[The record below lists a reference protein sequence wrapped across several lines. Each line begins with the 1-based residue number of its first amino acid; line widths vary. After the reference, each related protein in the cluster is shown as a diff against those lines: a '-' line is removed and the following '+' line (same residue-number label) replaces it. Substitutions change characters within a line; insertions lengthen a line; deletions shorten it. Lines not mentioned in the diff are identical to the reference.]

1 MNISPFEIIAQI
13 FNFLILMYL
22 MNRLLYK
29 PVMETMR
36 KRQEE
41 IAMKLDEAERM
52 EMEARELIESYRKK
66 MTGIEEERRS
76 ILDEANEEAGL
87 RKESLLEGF
96 REEALKKRRSFLD
109 EVESEKERLSE
120 DLRVSLARNASLIAG
135 GILNEVSGEELSE
148 RALETFLK
156 RIRELKPEDDYLSGA
171 EVRPLVKSAR
181 EIDESVKEAIR
192 GALAERLGVEKVPDF
207 TIDSSLG
214 EGYLL
219 RLETRLVE
227 VSMRRYLEE
236 AEKRIL
242 KAIGS
247 RKA

>member
-41 IAMKLDEAERM
+41 ITMRLDEAERM
-52 EMEARELIESYRKK
+52 EMEAKELIESYRKR
-66 MTGIEEERRS
+66 MAGIEEEKRL
-76 ILDEANEEAGL
+76 ILDKANEEAES
-87 RKESLLEGF
+87 RKEALVEGF
-96 REEALKKRRSFLD
+96 REEAEKKRRSFLD

-120 DLRVSLARNASLIAG
+120 DLRVSLARNANLIAG
-135 GILNEVSGEELSE
+135 GILNEVSGEELSMK
-148 RALETFLK
+148 ALDTFLK
-156 RIRELKPEDDYLSGA
+156 RIRELEPEDGDLSGV
-171 EVRPLVKSAR
+171 ELRPLVKTAR
-181 EIDESVKEAIR
+181 EIDEGVKDAIR
-192 GALAERLGVEKVPDF
+192 GALAERLGVDKEPVF
-207 TIDSSLG
+207 SVDSTLG

-236 AEKRIL
+236 SLNKVM

-247 RKA
+247 RKR

>member
-96 REEALKKRRSFLD
+96 REEALKKRRSFFD

-207 TIDSSLG
+207 TVDSSLG

>member
-156 RIRELKPEDDYLSGA
+156 RIRELKPEDDYLSG
-171 EVRPLVKSAR
+171 EKVRPLVKSAR

-207 TIDSSLG
+207 TVDSSLG

>member
-22 MNRLLYK
+22 MNRFLYK
-29 PVMETMR
+29 PVTETMR

-41 IAMKLDEAERM
+41 IAMRLDEAERM
-52 EMEARELIESYRKK
+52 EMEAKELIESYRKR
-66 MTGIEEERRS
+66 MAGVEEERRS
-76 ILDEANEEAGL
+76 ILDEASEEADARNEAL
-87 RKESLLEGF
+87 VEGF
-96 REEALKKRRSFLD
+96 RDEAAKRRKSFLD

-120 DLRVSLARNASLIAG
+120 DLRISLARNASIIAG
-135 GILNEVSGEELSE
+135 GILNEVSGEELAKK
-148 RALETFLK
+148 ALETFLK
-156 RIRELKPEDDYLSGA
+156 RIGELEPEDDSLSGV

-181 EIDESVKEAIR
+181 EIDEKVKEAIR
-192 GALAERLGVEKVPDF
+192 GALAERLGEDREPVFSV
-207 TIDSSLG
+207 DSALG

-236 AEKRIL
+236 SLKRIM

-247 RKA
+247 RKG

>member
-29 PVMETMR
+29 PVTETMR

-41 IAMKLDEAERM
+41 ITMRLDEAVRM
-52 EMEARELIESYRKK
+52 EMEAKELIESYRKK
-66 MTGIEEERRS
+66 MTGIEEEKRL
-76 ILDEANEEAGL
+76 ILDKANEEAES
-87 RKESLLEGF
+87 RKEALVEGF
-96 REEALKKRRSFLD
+96 REEAEKKRRSFLD

-120 DLRVSLARNASLIAG
+120 DLRVSLARNANLIAG
-135 GILNEVSGEELSE
+135 GILNEVSGEELSMK
-148 RALETFLK
+148 ALDTFLK
-156 RIRELKPEDDYLSGA
+156 RIRELEPEDGDLSGV
-171 EVRPLVKSAR
+171 ELRPLVKTAR
-181 EIDESVKEAIR
+181 EIDEGVKDAIR
-192 GALAERLGVEKVPDF
+192 GALAERLGVDKEPVF
-207 TIDSSLG
+207 SVDSTLG

-236 AEKRIL
+236 SLNKVM

-247 RKA
+247 RKR

>member
-29 PVMETMR
+29 PVTETMR

-41 IAMKLDEAERM
+41 ITMRLDEAERM
-52 EMEARELIESYRKK
+52 EMEAKELIGSYRKR
-66 MTGIEEERRS
+66 MAGIDEEKRL
-76 ILDEANEEAGL
+76 ILDKANEEAEA
-87 RKESLLEGF
+87 RKEELVEGF

-120 DLRVSLARNASLIAG
+120 DLRASLARNANLIAG
-135 GILNEVSGEELSE
+135 GILKEVSGEDLSMK
-148 RALETFLK
+148 ALDTFLK
-156 RIRELKPEDDYLSGA
+156 RIRELEPEEGDLSGV
-171 EVRPLVKSAR
+171 ELRPLIKSAR
-181 EIDESVKEAIR
+181 EIDEGVKDAIR
-192 GALAERLGVEKVPDF
+192 GALAERLGMDKEPVFSV
-207 TIDSSLG
+207 DSTLG

-236 AEKRIL
+236 SLDKVM
-242 KAIGS
+242 KAIGP
-247 RKA
+247 RKG